1 MAVDYLACRSIATVL
16 LISVWEVLDL
26 AAAAGD
32 VAGRGHWPDVPAQA
46 EVQPTGPEL
55 QQAVRRGRWSGE
67 HS

>member
-1 MAVDYLACRSIATVL
+1 MAVDYLICRSIATVL
-16 LISVWEVLDL
+16 LISVWEVLDM

-32 VAGRGHWPDVPAQA
+32 VARRGHWLDVPAQA
-46 EVQPTGPEL
+46 EVQPTRPKL